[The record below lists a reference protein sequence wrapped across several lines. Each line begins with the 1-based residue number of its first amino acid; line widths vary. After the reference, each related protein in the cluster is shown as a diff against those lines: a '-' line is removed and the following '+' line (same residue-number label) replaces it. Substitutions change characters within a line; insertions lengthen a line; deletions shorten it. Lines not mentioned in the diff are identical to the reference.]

1 MDRIKETQKLVAE
14 LYDEYVTSLKITPK
28 QIDFKDVKSIEKVF
42 ESIYIGNSKATLN
55 HTPYP
60 QKLSSKLREAFA
72 DLLLLMDGV
81 DLNHAKEKAENAAAS
96 KAG

>member
-1 MDRIKETQKLVAE
+1 MDRIKDTQKLITE
-14 LYDEYVTSLKITPK
+14 LYDEYVASLKITPK
-28 QIDFKDVKSIEKVF
+28 PIDFNDIKSIEKVF

-55 HTPYP
+55 RTPYP

-81 DLNHAKEKAENAAAS
+81 DLNLAKEKQEDATS
-96 KAG
+96 Q